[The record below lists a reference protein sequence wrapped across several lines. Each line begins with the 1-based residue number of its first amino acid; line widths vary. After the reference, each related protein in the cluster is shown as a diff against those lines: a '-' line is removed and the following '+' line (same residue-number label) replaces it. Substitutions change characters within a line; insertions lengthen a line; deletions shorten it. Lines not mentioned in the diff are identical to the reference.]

1 MKIDSIFQV
10 LVLFTAV
17 LVFSM
22 PMIGLAQQNSELAEV
37 VAAAEQDAK
46 ADINQGVWST
56 VSFLCGVGAVYAAYF
71 HQSPPPAVRFVGKL
85 PEYIQ
90 TYTQIYKA
98 KVRTRQAGFATLG
111 CLVGYSILYLYVN
124 VSEQ

>member
-1 MKIDSIFQV
+1 MWG
-10 LVLFTAV
+10 AV
-17 LVFSM
+17 
-22 PMIGLAQQNSELAEV
+22 G
-37 VAAAEQDAK
+37 
-46 ADINQGVWST
+46 
-56 VSFLCGVGAVYAAYF
+56 FLCGTGTVLAAYF
-71 HQSPPPAVRFVGKL
+71 AQAPPPAARFVGKS

-90 TYTQIYKA
+90 IYTQIYKA